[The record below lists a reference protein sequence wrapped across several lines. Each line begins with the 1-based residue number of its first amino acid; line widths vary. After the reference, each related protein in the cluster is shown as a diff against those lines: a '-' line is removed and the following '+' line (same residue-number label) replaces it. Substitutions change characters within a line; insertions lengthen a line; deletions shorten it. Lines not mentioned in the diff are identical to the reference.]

1 MGEVHSKE
9 LSKNQNNNLQF
20 EENKIIQNKK
30 FFNDI
35 NAPKKEEANI
45 INQKI
50 SNDNNKKILNQINND
65 FNNDLNNINFP
76 GVTGGNNSKIGGS
89 ENKMEILKTEPDA
102 MSEDFRP
109 RKRFKRIVNIKN
121 EKKKPK
127 LKKKN

>member
-1 MGEVHSKE
+1 MGEVHAKE
-9 LSKNQNNNLQF
+9 LSKNKNNNLQF

-30 FFNDI
+30 IFNEI
-35 NAPKKEEANI
+35 NNPKKEEANI

-89 ENKMEILKTEPDA
+89 ENFKNRARCYE
-102 MSEDFRP
+102 R
-109 RKRFKRIVNIKN
+109 RFSS
-121 EKKKPK
+121 
-127 LKKKN
+127 